1 MGTRGMLGPAGHG
14 DLSMGTWVMG
24 TWGYGDLG
32 YGDTQPLL
40 PLMWCSCTVIKGVG
54 WGREKGRAGEEEG
67 VWLGKREG
75 CDGKREGWAREEGGV
90 GLGKSEG
97 WDWGRGRGG
106 GGE

>member
-14 DLSMGTWVMG
+14 DLSMG

-40 PLMWCSCTVIKGVG
+40 PLMWCSCTVIKGMG
-54 WGREKGRAGEEEG
+54 WGRERGRAGEEEG

-75 CDGKREGWAREEGGV
+75 CDRKREGWAREEGGV
-90 GLGKSEG
+90 GLGKREG
-97 WDWGRGRGG
+97 WT
-106 GGE
+106 GEE